1 MWNPE
6 SGKILLVESEI
17 QNLGIVF
24 FRFLFIYSFFFFI
37 FGTETNT
44 LNAILSSC
52 FDNTFK
58 YFQLAQPVRDPQ
70 FKVRSPMVCLYG
82 CNQRRTCSGLPNKR
96 GGTWLPLCF
105 LTSSRIIKG
114 KSGFRLLGSIRLFN
128 IGGWS
133 AANRVTPH
141 ISTLLSLLANFSCFR
156 PVFITLCPKLAI
168 IFSTLYFVGFD
179 PCFYSRVLA
188 WVDLQSTPDVPN
200 LQGKSKKVRVLGS
213 SKQITGSKEIGK
225 WMGRKGN

>member
-24 FRFLFIYSFFFFI
+24 SVFYLFIHFFFLI

-105 LTSSRIIKG
+105 LTSSRIKV
-114 KSGFRLLGSIRLFN
+114 
-128 IGGWS
+128 
-133 AANRVTPH
+133 RV
-141 ISTLLSLLANFSCFR
+141 IF
-156 PVFITLCPKLAI
+156 VFWVLYA
-168 IFSTLYFVGFD
+168 FSTLGG
-179 PCFYSRVLA
+179 
-188 WVDLQSTPDVPN
+188 DLQ
-200 LQGKSKKVRVLGS
+200 LL
-213 SKQITGSKEIGK
+213 E
-225 WMGRKGN
+225 

>member
-1 MWNPE
+1 MEAPFD
-6 SGKILLVESEI
+6 GLLVRVMGDVQMSNRLKSEI
-17 QNLGIVF
+17 GRCGIQNPGRFCLQNRKSRTLELFFSVF
-24 FRFLFIYSFFFFI
+24 YLFIHFFFLI

-128 IGGWS
+128 IGG
-133 AANRVTPH
+133 
-141 ISTLLSLLANFSCFR
+141 
-156 PVFITLCPKLAI
+156 
-168 IFSTLYFVGFD
+168 
-179 PCFYSRVLA
+179 
-188 WVDLQSTPDVPN
+188 
-200 LQGKSKKVRVLGS
+200 
-213 SKQITGSKEIGK
+213 
-225 WMGRKGN
+225 

>member
-24 FRFLFIYSFFFFI
+24 FRFLFIYSFFFLI

-105 LTSSRIIKG
+105 LTSSRIKV
-114 KSGFRLLGSIRLFN
+114 
-128 IGGWS
+128 
-133 AANRVTPH
+133 RV
-141 ISTLLSLLANFSCFR
+141 IF
-156 PVFITLCPKLAI
+156 VFWVLYA
-168 IFSTLYFVGFD
+168 FSTLGG
-179 PCFYSRVLA
+179 
-188 WVDLQSTPDVPN
+188 DLQ
-200 LQGKSKKVRVLGS
+200 LL
-213 SKQITGSKEIGK
+213 E
-225 WMGRKGN
+225 

>member
-1 MWNPE
+1 MESRIREDFACRIGNPE
-6 SGKILLVESEI
+6 PW
-17 QNLGIVF
+17 NCF
-24 FRFLFIYSFFFFI
+24 FPFFIYLFIFFFLI

-70 FKVRSPMVCLYG
+70 FKVRSPMVYLYG

-114 KSGFRLLGSIRLFN
+114 KSDFRLLGSIRLFN
-128 IGGWS
+128 IGGVICS
-133 AANRVTPH
+133 YSSDPAHFYFIKLTGKFFMFQASVYH
-141 ISTLLSLLANFSCFR
+141 TL
-156 PVFITLCPKLAI
+156 PKT
-168 IFSTLYFVGFD
+168 SDYF
-179 PCFYSRVLA
+179 FYALFCRL
-188 WVDLQSTPDVPN
+188 
-200 LQGKSKKVRVLGS
+200 
-213 SKQITGSKEIGK
+213 
-225 WMGRKGN
+225 